1 MNPTTTTGAE
11 RVRDALLDL
20 CEPLHRAFAA
30 AEAISRER
38 LPELAEDP
46 VYRWHTTHTI
56 RAYAH
61 HALSRS
67 DLGSWTLSGNHAHNG
82 ELWLTDGT
90 YRVRVL
96 HALSDGDVPT
106 DPAGHAYY
114 RTIALPV
121 ATPLFG
127 PPDDRLLILWRFDG
141 APRFRV
147 VRPVGDWRWGG
158 QAQTDLDFVLPATA
172 AELAAVRFEV
182 SPVCLPMHIPDEDGS
197 TASSPDV
204 RVTQ

>member
-1 MNPTTTTGAE
+1 MTLAMTDAE

-30 AEAISRER
+30 AEAIRRER
-38 LPELAEDP
+38 LPELAGDP
-46 VYRWHTTHTI
+46 TYRWHATHTI

-61 HALSRS
+61 HALTRS
-67 DLGSWTLSGNHAHNG
+67 DLGSWALSGNHAHNG

-90 YRVRVL
+90 YRMRVL
-96 HALSDGDVPT
+96 HALSDGDVPG
-106 DPAGHAYY
+106 DGNGHAYF

-127 PPDDRLLILWRFDG
+127 PTDDRLLVLWRIDG
-141 APRFRV
+141 SPRFRV

-158 QAQTDLDFVLPATA
+158 QAQTDLDFALPATA
-172 AELAAVRFEV
+172 AELAAIRFEA
-182 SPVCLPMHIPDEDGS
+182 SPAGLQLQIPDEGG
-197 TASSPDV
+197 
-204 RVTQ
+204 